1 MAGEDEPIAEAEAPI
16 EAVEHDEPTDPGALP
31 LEGEEIAEL
40 PNPDDDL
47 EEFDWNGQKIKGP
60 KGLKDGVLMQA
71 DYTRKTQEV
80 AATRKELE
88 DRAQQLNQQF
98 QASNDELMA
107 RGHLTVLKSQMAEY
121 ANVNW
126 NQLSAD
132 DPIGAQQHWMR
143 YQTMKDQVAAI
154 DNDLSE
160 RQNQRSQQA
169 QQETAKRFEQTQE
182 WAKSNLKG
190 WSPETDSQVVEWAKS
205 KGATNQN
212 LLDAMSPMVYEM
224 LYLARL
230 GEQALTKKPAAL
242 KPAPIVEPLKVVAA
256 KANPPARKNL
266 ADMDMDE
273 YVAARRKQQG
283 R

>member
-1 MAGEDEPIAEAEAPI
+1 MDGEQESIAEAEAPI
-16 EAVEHDEPTDPGALP
+16 DAVEPDEPDTEVT
-31 LEGEEIAEL
+31 EGDDGQQPEPEE
-40 PNPDDDL
+40 DL
-47 EEFDWNGQKIKGP
+47 EEFDWNGKKIKGP
-60 KGLKDGVLMQA
+60 KGLKDGVLMHG

-88 DRAQQLNQQF
+88 ERAQQLNQQF
-98 QASNDELMA
+98 QASNEELTA
-107 RGHLTVLKSQMAEY
+107 RGHLFVLKSQMAEY

-126 NQLSAD
+126 NQLSAE

-143 YQTMKDQVAAI
+143 YQTMKDQAASI
-154 DNDLSE
+154 ESDLSE
-160 RQNQRSQQA
+160 RQNQRSLQA
-169 QQETAKRFEQTQE
+169 QQDTARRFEQTQE
-182 WAKSNLKG
+182 WAKKNLKG
-190 WSPETDSQVVEWAKS
+190 WTPETDSQVVEWAKS

-230 GEQALTKKPAAL
+230 GEQALTKKPAAP
-242 KPAPIVEPLKVVAA
+242 KPAPLVEPLKVVAA
-256 KANPPARKNL
+256 KANPPARKSL

-273 YVAARRKQQG
+273 YVAARRKQQQG

>member
-1 MAGEDEPIAEAEAPI
+1 MDGEQEPIAEAETPI
-16 EAVEHDEPTDPGALP
+16 GEQEPNEPETPDT
-31 LEGEEIAEL
+31 EQVDGEEL
-40 PNPDDDL
+40 PEPEEDL
-47 EEFDWNGQKIKGP
+47 EEFDWNGKKIKGP
-60 KGLKDGVLMQA
+60 KGLKDGVLMHG

-80 AATRKELE
+80 AATRKELDE
-88 DRAQQLNQQF
+88 RAQQLNQQF
-98 QASNDELMA
+98 QASNEELTA
-107 RGHLTVLKSQMAEY
+107 RGHLSVLKSQMAEY

-126 NQLSAD
+126 NQLSAE

-143 YQTMKDQVAAI
+143 FQTMKDQAAAI
-154 DNDLSE
+154 DAELNN
-160 RQNQRSQQA
+160 RQTQRSQQA

-182 WAKSNLKG
+182 WAKKNLKG
-190 WSPETDSQVVEWAKS
+190 WTPETDSQVVEWAKS

-230 GEQALTKKPAAL
+230 GEQALTKKPAAP
-242 KPAPIVEPLKVVAA
+242 KPAPLVEPLKVVAA
-256 KANPPARKNL
+256 KANPPARKSL